1 MKNITNTLKLN
12 KCRLSLIAIL
22 LCISF
27 IANAQ
32 TTISGIVTDVTASP
46 IPGVN
51 IVIKGTTNGTITDSD
66 GQYTITTSED
76 DPILVFSFLGFKTQ
90 EVIVNNRSVLDVTL
104 ETSITELDEI
114 VAVGYGTQRK
124 KEITGSISMADEELV
139 EKDLSPLLSSR
150 LQGIM
155 PGINVTNTGEPG
167 AMPDIKIRGNVFT
180 GVDGD
185 ASVNNPLF
193 VIDGILTDDSRFLN
207 PNDIESIQVLKDA
220 SSSSIYGS
228 RAANGVIII
237 TTKKGKA
244 GKPKVNFT
252 ASYGV
257 QEIPN
262 QIELA
267 TTEQWARTNRAIYF
281 DGQPD
286 LYADNS
292 ETGLYDP
299 NRYTDWQKEMTK
311 RGTLRDINLSF
322 SSGTDNGNIFFSFN
336 NSKQEGVVGDP
347 VFERYSARVN
357 SELNFG
363 EKFSI
368 GQNLNI
374 GRAILSEPEGSLE
387 AIYEMLPVVPIYD
400 TANTSGYG
408 YGDGTRART
417 YASNPKALEELI
429 YNRETGTNVLGNAFF
444 RFTPIEGLEYQFNAS
459 IDLSILHTKRYNEE
473 AQIGWV
479 NVMQSGLSE
488 TDEEHVSYSLE
499 HKLSYGR
506 TFGKH
511 TFSVMGSYVGQQEKS
526 ANHGTTISGGY
537 TFDQN
542 FWVIDASTAPLNNY
556 SHAGSERT
564 HAIESYLGRITYDFD
579 DRYLLNM
586 MLRYDG
592 SSRFLDDVR
601 WGAFPSASAG
611 WIVSNEKFF
620 PDVVP
625 INFFKI
631 RAGYGEVGNS
641 TGMDYVYQSELIR
654 KAIGGPNYNL
664 GPEGRSVLGAT
675 RGKLANE
682 RIRWETLKELNFG
695 TDIYFL
701 DNRLELVFDYFI
713 GKTEDLIYQRSIPQS
728 VGAEQ
733 DYIIENIIGIKR
745 NGWELSLVHKNKI
758 GDFSYK
764 VSANLSYMESKLDKL
779 VDEIPYITD
788 SPNDPWIAKAR
799 SFINQPVGQFF
810 LHDYQGIYTQE
821 DIDNLPDNFTVFNYV
836 PQVGDAKYIDHG
848 SDPDGEFGGLPDGK
862 INEFDRISVGK
873 SNPIQYG
880 FSFSGSYKGFDMLA
894 FFQGVTHW
902 DVYNNWYEY
911 LNTNDFSN
919 YTADFTPYFEGEGS
933 DPRAIFGFEHFNKRP
948 STRYLESG
956 AYFRL
961 KNLQIGYTFK
971 LNKVDNIRIYLGGQ
985 NLITWTKYRGLDV
998 EFTGPMFAPG
1008 DDPRNFP
1015 NLRTYSAGLSL
1026 SF

>member
-1 MKNITNTLKLN
+1 MYKQVIKIERLFFLAIILTL
-12 KCRLSLIAIL
+12 SSF
-22 LCISF
+22 ISF
-27 IANAQ
+27 AFAQ
-32 TTISGIVTDVTASP
+32 VKITGKITDPDKMGLPGAAIS
-46 IPGVN
+46 
-51 IVIKGTTNGTITDSD
+51 IKGTTEGTISDSE
-66 GQYTITTSED
+66 GNYNILAESGNV
-76 DPILVFSFLGFKTQ
+76 LVFSFVGCTSE
-90 EVIVNNRSVLDVTL
+90 EVEVGNDTVINIELLPDLLSL
-104 ETSITELDEI
+104 EK
-114 VAVGYGTQRK
+114 VVVVGYGTQRK
-124 KEITGSISMADEELV
+124 KEITGSIAIADEELV
-139 EKDLSPLLSSR
+139 EKDLSPVLSSR
-150 LQGIM
+150 LQGVM
-155 PGINVTNTGEPG
+155 PGVKVTNTGEPG
-167 AMPDIKIRGNVFT
+167 ALPDIKIRGNVFT

-193 VIDGILTDDSRFLN
+193 VVDGILTTDNRFLN

-237 TTKKGKA
+237 TTKKGKV
-244 GKPKVNFT
+244 GKPKVDFT

-267 TTEQWARTNRAIYF
+267 NTEQWAWINRANYYNVG
-281 DGQPD
+281 GQPD
-286 LYADNS
+286 LYADS
-292 ETGLYDP
+292 LYDP

-311 RGTLRDINLSF
+311 RGALRDINLSF
-322 SSGTDNGNIFFSFN
+322 SSGNENGRIFFSFN

-363 EKFSI
+363 KKLTV
-368 GQNLNI
+368 GQNLNV
-374 GRAILSEPEGSLE
+374 GRTILSSPQGSLE
-387 AIYEMLPVVPIYD
+387 AIYEMLPVVPVYD
-400 TANTSGYG
+400 TANASGYG
-408 YGDGTRART
+408 YGDDTRART
-417 YASNPKALEELI
+417 FASNPKGLEDLI
-429 YNRETGTNVLGNAFF
+429 YNRTTGTNILGNAFI
-444 RFTPIEGLEYQFNAS
+444 RFTPIEGLQYQFNAS
-459 IDLSILHTKRYNEE
+459 IDLDLSHTKTYNEE
-473 AQIGWV
+473 AQISRSGT
-479 NVMQSGLSE
+479 MQSGLSE
-488 TDEEHVSYSLE
+488 LNEEYVSYFLE

-511 TFSVMGSYVGQQEKS
+511 TFSVMGSYVGQQEKFT
-526 ANHGTTISGGY
+526 NHGTAISGGY

-556 SHAGSERT
+556 SHEGKEST

-601 WGAFPSASAG
+601 WGTFPSASAG

-620 PDVVP
+620 PDVMPV
-625 INFFKI
+625 NFFKL

-641 TGMDYVYQSELIR
+641 TGIDYIYQSELIR
-654 KAIGGPNYNL
+654 KAIGGVNYNL
-664 GPEGRSVLGAT
+664 GPEGRSVLGVT

-682 RIRWETLKELNFG
+682 RIRWETLKEFNFG

-713 GKTEDLIYQRSIPQS
+713 GKTEDLIYKRSIPQS

-745 NGWELSLVHKNKI
+745 NGWELSLVHKNNI
-758 GDFSYK
+758 GGFSYK

-788 SPNDPWIAKAR
+788 APDDPDYAKAR

-821 DIDNLPDNFTVFNYV
+821 DIDNLPDNFLVYNLI
-836 PQVGDAKYIDHG
+836 PQVGDAKYIDRG
-848 SDPDGEFGGLPDGK
+848 SDPNGEFGGLPDGK
-862 INEFDRISVGK
+862 INEFDRVPVGK
-873 SNPIQYG
+873 TNPLQYG
-880 FSFSGSYKGFDMLA
+880 FSFSGSFKGFDMLV
-894 FFQGVTHW
+894 FFQGVTHF

-919 YTADFTPYFEGEGS
+919 YTADFHPYFEGEGT
-933 DPRAIFGFEHFNKRP
+933 DPRAVFGFTHFNKRP

-971 LNKVDNIRIYLGGQ
+971 INKVNNFRVYLGGQ

-1015 NLRTYSAGLSL
+1015 NLRTYSVGLSL